1 MEGEARRLANEQRVV
16 LIRQLP
22 GFTLHAVFTGVAD
35 RAQPVQ
41 MRLSALPSA
50 FDQRHHHLRL
60 LPALR
65 RFLKRRE
72 CRGYGT
78 GKGGKL

>member
-1 MEGEARRLANEQRVV
+1 MEEQAWRLVNKQRVV
-16 LIRQLP
+16 FTRHSP
-22 GFTLHAVFTGVAD
+22 VFTLHPVFTGVAD

-50 FDQRHHHLRL
+50 FDQRHHPLRL

-65 RFLKRRE
+65 RFLKRRQ
-72 CRGYGT
+72 CRGYGAS
-78 GKGGKL
+78 KWRKR